1 MNNQQRTPTSSQFTQ
16 IPTQKV
22 EVVPNANMYKTV
34 SISLGVMISLII
46 IFASFFYLQGSF
58 SRAEGD
64 MPRDV
69 IVADTT
75 QNSAKITWTTGR
87 ESQAIIEYGTT
98 PAALN
103 FFAPEVSRSTSHS
116 MELTL
121 LSPNTT
127 YYYQIRIN
135 DKKYDNGGAPWT
147 FMTKSGNAS
156 SGSTGQQIQQQPV
169 QQQVIPTS
177 VPTPIVNS
185 EVCQGSDCEK
195 IKESLGNPC
204 TTVDF
209 MKCLNAQNVPSP
221 TLIMAQ

>member
-1 MNNQQRTPTSSQFTQ
+1 MDTQPNPINNNQYTQ
-16 IPTQKV
+16 IPVQKV
-22 EVVPNANMYKTV
+22 EVVPTMNNYKTI
-34 SISLGVMISLII
+34 SISLGIVISLII

-98 PAALN
+98 PVALN

-116 MELTL
+116 MDLTL

-135 DKKYDNGGAPWT
+135 DKKFDNGGAPWT
-147 FMTKSGNAS
+147 FMTKS
-156 SGSTGQQIQQQPV
+156 TGAANQQAPKEV
-169 QQQVIPTS
+169 APTQQQVMPTS
-177 VPTPIVNS
+177 VPPPAAVNT
-185 EVCQGSDCEK
+185 EVCQDPDCNK
-195 IKESLGNPC
+195 VKGFLGNPC
-204 TTVDF
+204 TTIDY
-209 MKCLNAQNVPSP
+209 MKCMTKQSQPTP
-221 TLIMAQ
+221 TLIQAQ

>member
-1 MNNQQRTPTSSQFTQ
+1 MNNQQSPVNSQFTQ

-22 EVVPNANMYKTV
+22 EVVQDTNIYKTI
-34 SISLGVMISLII
+34 SISLGIIISLII

-69 IVADTT
+69 VVADTT

-116 MELTL
+116 MDLTL

-147 FMTKSGNAS
+147 FMTKSGSAS
-156 SGSTGQQIQQQPV
+156 SGSTGQQIQQPTQP
-169 QQQVIPTS
+169 VIPTS
-177 VPTPIVNS
+177 VPPPVVNS
-185 EVCQGSDCEK
+185 EVCQGSDCNR

-204 TTVDF
+204 TTIDYT
-209 MKCLNAQNVPSP
+209 KCLTRQNVPSP